1 MNKKIICF
9 ALVISMV
16 FLTGCNSGGNTG
28 SSQKGSESM
37 SENSEMKSLSEIRS
51 ETANIADFD
60 SRFDN
65 LDLSNTRFYVPDVD
79 KIEDFSIVFD
89 ASTDEKEKLLLDT
102 AEWMINEPADE
113 NDLIYYSY
121 DYKYFPYAECKD
133 SPKRGE
139 NYCLFC
145 RNDKLNSGIN
155 LGGSFIYIANNA
167 VDELVSTSTSTP
179 RYIND
184 QKPIEEYDLLTGGSV
199 EKSFELQD
207 GEIKVSD
214 AVDFLKSDFESSPL
228 CIDGLNVLPRRAGVY
243 NVGEKNGIHADF
255 LFEHNGVVLDY
266 HIYINDLESDDY
278 NSIRPITR
286 ISFDSAMVWK
296 NQTDQLYG
304 VPICAK
310 LKPTGES
317 FDEFVSLEHF
327 LSMMSEKLTGKRE
340 FKIDSIELLYGV
352 NYIFPEGYSSL
363 PFEERVK
370 AHISG
375 YKAHPIWVA
384 YLSHTGIQESEQMCV
399 TADAVTGELK
409 LYASYKF

>member
-16 FLTGCNSGGNTG
+16 FLTGCNNGGNAG
-28 SSQKGSESM
+28 SSQKGSE
-37 SENSEMKSLSEIRS
+37 NSVMKSLSEIRS

-89 ASTDEKEKLLLDT
+89 ASIDEKEKLLLDA
-102 AEWMINEPADE
+102 AEWMMNEPAGE
-113 NDLIYYSY
+113 NDLTYYSY
-121 DYKYFPYAECKD
+121 DGEYIPYAECKD

-139 NYCLFC
+139 NYGLFC
-145 RNDKLNSGIN
+145 RNDKLNSAIN
-155 LGGSFIYIANNA
+155 LGGSYIYFGNNA
-167 VDELVSTSTSTP
+167 VDELVSTSVNTP
-179 RYIND
+179 RFINEQD
-184 QKPIEEYDLLTGGSV
+184 PIEEYDLLAGGSV

-228 CIDGLNVLPRRAGVY
+228 CIDGLNVFPRRAGVY
-243 NVGEKNGIHADF
+243 TVGEKTGIHADF
-255 LFEHNGVVLDY
+255 FFEHNGVVLDY
-266 HIYINDLESDDY
+266 HIYINDLESDDGT
-278 NSIRPITR
+278 NAKTR
-286 ISFDSAMVWK
+286 LCFDAAMVWK

-327 LSMMSEKLTGKRE
+327 LSMMSEKLTGKSE
-340 FKIDSIELLYGV
+340 FTIDSIELLYGV
-352 NYIFPEGYSSL
+352 NRILPEGYSTFS
-363 PFEERVK
+363 FEEK
-370 AHISG
+370 AKAPISG

>member
-1 MNKKIICF
+1 MNKKIISF

-16 FLTGCNSGGNTG
+16 FLTGCNNDGNTG
-28 SSQKGSESM
+28 SSQKGSE
-37 SENSEMKSLSEIRS
+37 NSVMKSLSEIRS
-51 ETANIADFD
+51 ETENIADFD

-65 LDLSNTRFYVPDVD
+65 LNLSNTRFYVPDVD

-89 ASTDEKEKLLLDT
+89 ASIDEKEKLLLDT
-102 AEWMINEPADE
+102 AEWMMNEPADE

-121 DYKYFPYAECKD
+121 EYEYISYAECKD
-133 SPKRGE
+133 SPKRDE
-139 NYCLFC
+139 NYGLFC

-155 LGGSFIYIANNA
+155 LGGSYIYIANNA
-167 VDELVSTSTSTP
+167 VDELVSTSVNTP
-179 RYIND
+179 RFING
-184 QKPIEEYDLLTGGSV
+184 QEPIEEYDLLAGGSV

-228 CIDGLNVLPRRAGVY
+228 CIDGLNVFPRRAGVY
-243 NVGEKNGIHADF
+243 TVGEKTGIHADF
-255 LFEHNGVVLDY
+255 FFEYNGVMLDY
-266 HIYINDLESDDY
+266 HIYTKDLESDEY
-278 NSIRPITR
+278 NNSLSRTGIN
-286 ISFDSAMVWK
+286 FDSAMVWK

-304 VPICAK
+304 VPVCAK

-327 LSMMSEKLTGKRE
+327 LSMTSEKLTGKSE
-340 FKIDSIELLYGV
+340 FSIDSVELLYGV

-363 PFEERVK
+363 PFEEKVR
-370 AHISG
+370 AHMPG